1 MLRKFIQRTFDIRSG
16 ELGVSLLMQLYIF
29 LIITTLLIVKPTI
42 NALFLSK
49 LTSEGLPYAFLLVA
63 LVAVGSSFFYNK
75 ALKRFSLL
83 RIVTVTLIVSGVV
96 FISLKILLSLQYFS
110 TWLLYF
116 YYVWVAIYAVLATSQ
131 FWVLAN
137 LVYNIREAKRLFGF
151 IGAGAISGGI
161 LGGYLTNL
169 LAPVIGNDD
178 LMIIAAL
185 IMFACIPL
193 LHLIWRKRVKNL
205 GVFRQQ
211 QRTYASNESSFKLIL
226 ESKHLTYI
234 AGIVGVGVIVAKL
247 VDYQFS
253 DMASKAINNSDDL
266 ASFFGFW
273 FSTFNLSSLAIQLF
287 LTRRIVGVWGV
298 ASTLLILPLGI
309 GLAAIL
315 FIVFPELWAVILI
328 KAIDGSFKQSI
339 NKAASE
345 LLVLPVPTEVK
356 NKTKSFIDVV
366 VDSVA
371 TGIAGCLLIFVVKGL
386 DFEAYQVS
394 ILILILLGIWLFFIS
409 KVRTTYFE
417 SFRENLISFTAKQ
430 NKPKKRKSK
439 SVSTKA
445 TIIKVLESGEESEIL
460 FMLNKINDV
469 SDKRLKS
476 LIIKLLDHPS
486 NEVKAAA
493 ISNLYLLDK
502 GTAID
507 KVQELIHQRD
517 DEVVLAAMR
526 YLLIHT
532 DINGLEVFDA
542 YLNHKDPYIS
552 SAALLCLAIESRD
565 NKKLAQRY
573 KLGLRIA
580 KQIEHVNLPSDTH
593 RVQETIELIQTIG
606 YAENSRFY
614 SFITAHFNNKNEEV
628 ILAAIR
634 AAGVSSSPLFLNDL
648 LDFLQHKKFRKE
660 ATEALKHYGHAIIKE
675 LIFKLNY
682 DQIQENS
689 KQFIPE
695 IIGAFGGQKSV
706 NSLFKLLRNK
716 DLIVRLEA
724 ARVLNQLKSKH
735 PSLKFSK
742 RDVVRLILQ
751 ECKLYHRTLSA
762 MQIQKQIFSRY
773 EELISNDK
781 DVEEFSA
788 RDSLID
794 LLERRLDHGLEQIF
808 TLLGLRYQQKDIEI
822 AYQGILSEKQEIRAN
837 AIEFLDNLLQ
847 TNLKQTLLPLVENS
861 IISNNDAETEDL
873 VAPTEKMCFE
883 MLLKGKDQ
891 KIKLAVLY
899 LIAQLDHAEKNKEYI
914 ALVKPLT
921 RHKSKKISTFAMNAL
936 HNLQAE

>member
-1 MLRKFIQRTFDIRSG
+1 MLRKFIQKTFDIRSG

-29 LIITTLLIVKPTI
+29 LIITTLLIVKPTV

-49 LTSEGLPYAFLLVA
+49 LTSESLPYAFLFVA

-83 RIVTVTLIVSGVV
+83 RIVTATLIISGLI
-96 FISLKILLSLQYFS
+96 FISLKILLSFHYFS

-193 LHLIWRKRVKNL
+193 LHIIWHKRVKNL

-211 QRTYASNESSFKLIL
+211 QRTYASDEPSFKLIL
-226 ESKHLTYI
+226 KSKHLTYI
-234 AGIVGVGVIVAKL
+234 AGIIGVGVIVAKL

-253 DMASKAINNSDDL
+253 DMASKAIGNSDDL

-273 FSTFNLSSLAIQLF
+273 FSTFNLTSLAIQLF

-394 ILILILLGIWLFFIS
+394 ILILILLSVWLFFIF

-430 NKPKKRKSK
+430 TKRKKRKSK
-439 SVSTKA
+439 SVSTKS
-445 TIIKVLESGEESEIL
+445 TIINVLENGEESEIL
-460 FMLNKINDV
+460 YMLNKVNDV
-469 SDKRLKS
+469 SDKRLKN
-476 LIIKLLDHPS
+476 LIIQLLDHPS

-507 KVQELIHQRD
+507 KVQDLIYQRD

-532 DINGLEVFDA
+532 DINGLELFDA

-552 SAALLCLAIESRD
+552 SAALLCLAVESRD

-593 RVQETIELIQTIG
+593 RIEETIELIQTIG

-614 SFITAHFNNKNEEV
+614 SYITAHFNNKNDEV
-628 ILAAIR
+628 IKAAIK
-634 AAGVSSSPLFLNDL
+634 AAGISSSPLFLDNL
-648 LDFLQHKKFRKE
+648 LDFLQHKKFRNE
-660 ATEALKHYGHAIIKE
+660 AISALKNYGHAIIKE

-682 DQIQENS
+682 DQIDPNS

-695 IIGAFGGQKSV
+695 IIGAFGGQKAV
-706 NSLFKLLRNK
+706 NALFKLLRNK
-716 DLIVRLEA
+716 DLIVRLES
-724 ARVLNQLKSKH
+724 ARVLNKLKSKH

-762 MQIQKQIFSRY
+762 MQIQKQIFLKY
-773 EELISNDK
+773 EEMLTSDK

-788 RDSLID
+788 RNSLID

-822 AYQGILSEKQEIRAN
+822 AYQGIISEKQEVRAN

-847 TNLKQTLLPLVENS
+847 PNLKQTLLPLVESSTVFNE
-861 IISNNDAETEDL
+861 NQEADDL

-899 LIAQLDHAEKNKEYI
+899 LIAQLDGENKTYI
-914 ALVKPLT
+914 PLVKPLT
-921 RHKSKKISTFAMNAL
+921 KHQNKKISTFAINAL
-936 HNLQAE
+936 NNLLED

>member
-1 MLRKFIQRTFDIRSG
+1 MLRKFIQKTFDIRSG

-29 LIITTLLIVKPTI
+29 LIITTLLIVKPTV

-49 LTSEGLPYAFLLVA
+49 LTSESLPYAFLFVA

-83 RIVTVTLIVSGVV
+83 RIVTATLIISGLI
-96 FISLKILLSLQYFS
+96 FISLKILLSLHYFS

-193 LHLIWRKRVKNL
+193 LHIIWRKRVKNL

-211 QRTYASNESSFKLIL
+211 QRTYASDEPSFQLIL
-226 ESKHLTYI
+226 KSKHLTYI
-234 AGIVGVGVIVAKL
+234 AGIIGVGVIVAKL

-253 DMASKAINNSDDL
+253 DMASKAIGNSDDL

-273 FSTFNLSSLAIQLF
+273 FSTFNLTSLAIQLF

-394 ILILILLGIWLFFIS
+394 ILILILLSVWLFFIF

-430 NKPKKRKSK
+430 TKRKKRKSK
-439 SVSTKA
+439 SVSTKS
-445 TIIKVLESGEESEIL
+445 TIINVLENGEESEIL
-460 FMLNKINDV
+460 YMLNKVNDV
-469 SDKRLKS
+469 SDKRLKN
-476 LIIKLLDHPS
+476 LIIQLLDHPS

-507 KVQELIHQRD
+507 KVQELIYQRD

-532 DINGLEVFDA
+532 DINGLELFDA

-552 SAALLCLAIESRD
+552 SAALLCLAVESRD

-593 RVQETIELIQTIG
+593 RIEETIELIQTIG

-614 SFITAHFNNKNEEV
+614 SYITAHFNNKNDEV
-628 ILAAIR
+628 IKASIK
-634 AAGVSSSPLFLNDL
+634 AAGISSSPLFLDNL
-648 LDFLQHKKFRKE
+648 LDFLQHKKFRNE
-660 ATEALKHYGHAIIKE
+660 AISALKNYGHAIIKE

-682 DQIQENS
+682 DQIDPNS

-695 IIGAFGGQKSV
+695 IIGAFGGQKAV
-706 NSLFKLLRNK
+706 NALFKLLRNK
-716 DLIVRLEA
+716 DLIVRLES
-724 ARVLNQLKSKH
+724 ARVLNKLKSKH

-762 MQIQKQIFSRY
+762 MQIQKQIFLKY
-773 EELISNDK
+773 EEMLTSDK

-788 RDSLID
+788 RNSLID

-822 AYQGILSEKQEIRAN
+822 AYQGIISEKQEVRAN

-847 TNLKQTLLPLVENS
+847 PNLKQTLLPLVESSTVFNE
-861 IISNNDAETEDL
+861 NQEADDL

-899 LIAQLDHAEKNKEYI
+899 LIAQLDGENKTYI
-914 ALVKPLT
+914 PLVKPLT
-921 RHKSKKISTFAMNAL
+921 RHQNKKISTFAINAL
-936 HNLQAE
+936 NNLLED